1 MKKIVVLLF
10 LLSSLVGSAQRW
22 YAINDS
28 TDYNYEDVSIT
39 VGRHKVY
46 RNIDNNLTVVHDFD
60 INNSQIPEDY
70 IRDFDFIDATTWY
83 VLVGS
88 RYIGTETELY
98 KTTDAGVTWTLIT
111 PQTFTAPISFDSTAN
126 NINQIQFLNGRI
138 YLFDRY
144 YQSRV
149 FYSDDL
155 GQTWTHWFECFW
167 SHYYQI
173 YACGDDLYIHGLEG
187 DGFKAYMVQI
197 PSSYMGQQNIITTN
211 VGNCHN
217 NAPGCYFVAPNTPV
231 PDVFYHFQ
239 KLFNNTI
246 CALKT
251 PDYTINQV
259 TISPNPVR
267 HFMTLNHID
276 QEVDFSVVIYNQ
288 LGQICLEKNNVST
301 IDCATLPQGF
311 YFVELHQNGNSKTLQ
326 FIKQ

>member
-1 MKKIVVLLF
+1 MKKIF
-10 LLSSLVGSAQRW
+10 LILAIMTGLPTLAQRW

-28 TDYNYEDVSIT
+28 THYSYEDVTIT

-46 RNIDNNLTVVHDFD
+46 RNIDNNLTLLHDFD

-70 IRDFDFIDATTWY
+70 IRDFDFIDASNWY

-88 RYIGTETELY
+88 RYIGTQTELY
-98 KTTDAGVTWTLIT
+98 KTTDAGQNWTLIT
-111 PQTFTAPISFDSTAN
+111 PQSFTVPNSFDGTAN
-126 NINQIQFLNGRI
+126 NINQVQFLNGRI

-197 PSSYMGQQNIITTN
+197 PPAYLTQQNIMTTN

-217 NAPGCYFVAPNTPV
+217 NSPGCYYVLPNTPV

-239 KLFNNTI
+239 NLFTNTI

-251 PDYTINQV
+251 TKFNLDEITV
-259 TISPNPVR
+259 SPNPVNQ
-267 HFMTLNHID
+267 FVTINHID
-276 QEVDFSVVIYNQ
+276 AQQDFSVMIYNH
-288 LGQICLEKNNVST
+288 LGQICIEKNNT
-301 IDCATLPQGF
+301 TIIDCADLTQGL
-311 YFVELHQNGNSKTLQ
+311 YFMELNQNGLNKTIK